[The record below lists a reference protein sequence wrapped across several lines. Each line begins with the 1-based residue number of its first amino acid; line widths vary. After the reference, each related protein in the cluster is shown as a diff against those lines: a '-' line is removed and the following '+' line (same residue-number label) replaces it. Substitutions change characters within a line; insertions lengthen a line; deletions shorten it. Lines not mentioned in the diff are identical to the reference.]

1 MNTIF
6 EALTKYQIYIS
17 VQLVPMLILL
27 VFFFFQFNF
36 TDEKTEAQIAE
47 NFI

>member
-27 VFFFFQFNF
+27 VFFQFNF
-36 TDEKTEAQIAE
+36 TDEKTKAQIAE